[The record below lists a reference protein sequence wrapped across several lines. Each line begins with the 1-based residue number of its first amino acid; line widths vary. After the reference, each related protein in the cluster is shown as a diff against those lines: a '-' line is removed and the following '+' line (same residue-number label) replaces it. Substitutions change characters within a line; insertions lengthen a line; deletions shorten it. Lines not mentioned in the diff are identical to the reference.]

1 MEVIIDIIKAFS
13 GGIVEILAEN
23 KLSEKRREYFSHKK
37 GKWAK
42 ICFWVSLIL
51 ALVLVIMGLIQII
64 QKKMIGILLFCIG
77 IGMGIGLYMAA
88 DWGTAKR

>member
-1 MEVIIDIIKAFS
+1 MEVIIDIIKALVG
-13 GGIVEILAEN
+13 GGIEFLTEN

-51 ALVLVIMGLIQII
+51 ALVLAIMGLIQII

-77 IGMGIGLYMAA
+77 MGIGLSMAA

>member
-77 IGMGIGLYMAA
+77 MGIGLSMAA
-88 DWGTAKR
+88 DWGASKR

>member
-64 QKKMIGILLFCIG
+64 QKKMIGILPFPNQLP
-77 IGMGIGLYMAA
+77 
-88 DWGTAKR
+88 

>member
-1 MEVIIDIIKAFS
+1 MEAIIDIIKALV
-13 GGIVEILAEN
+13 GGIIEFLTEN

-64 QKKMIGILLFCIG
+64 QKKLIGILLIC
-77 IGMGIGLYMAA
+77 IGMGIGLFMVV
-88 DWGTAKR
+88 DWGTAK

>member
-1 MEVIIDIIKAFS
+1 MEAIIDIIKALV
-13 GGIVEILAEN
+13 GGIIEFLTEN

-51 ALVLVIMGLIQII
+51 ALVLVIMWLIQII

-77 IGMGIGLYMAA
+77 IGMGIGLSMAA

>member
-37 GKWAK
+37 ENGRKSV
-42 ICFWVSLIL
+42 FGYL
-51 ALVLVIMGLIQII
+51 
-64 QKKMIGILLFCIG
+64 
-77 IGMGIGLYMAA
+77 
-88 DWGTAKR
+88 

>member
-1 MEVIIDIIKAFS
+1 MEAIIDIIKALVGCIIEF
-13 GGIVEILAEN
+13 LTEN

-64 QKKMIGILLFCIG
+64 QKKLIGILLIC
-77 IGMGIGLYMAA
+77 IGMGIGLFMVV
-88 DWGTAKR
+88 DWGTAK

>member
-1 MEVIIDIIKAFS
+1 MEAIIDIIKALV
-13 GGIVEILAEN
+13 GGIIEFLTEN

-64 QKKMIGILLFCIG
+64 QKKLIGILLIC
-77 IGMGIGLYMAA
+77 IGMGIGLFMVI
-88 DWGTAKR
+88 DWGTAK